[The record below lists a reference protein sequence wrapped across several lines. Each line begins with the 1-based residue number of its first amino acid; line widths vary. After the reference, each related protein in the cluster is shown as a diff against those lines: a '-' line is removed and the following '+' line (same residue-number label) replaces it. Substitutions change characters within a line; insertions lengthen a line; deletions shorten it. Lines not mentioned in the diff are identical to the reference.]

1 MKLNE
6 SGLTL
11 LEVLVSL
18 IILSIGILGLG
29 PMVVLSIDGNN
40 ISEDMIIVS
49 NLAKDK
55 IEEYEN
61 LALLPPMPYEESE
74 TDIQGVYNRYTVL
87 YDNSSDSSLSDNLCQ
102 LKVVIAWEDK
112 SGQIRSTTYSTY
124 LEKG

>member
-40 ISEDMIIVS
+40 ISEDMMTVS

-61 LALLPPMPYEESE
+61 LAVLPSMPYEESE
-74 TDIQGVYNRYTVL
+74 TDIEGIYNRYIVL
-87 YDNSSDSSLSDNLCQ
+87 YDNSSDTSLSDNLCQ